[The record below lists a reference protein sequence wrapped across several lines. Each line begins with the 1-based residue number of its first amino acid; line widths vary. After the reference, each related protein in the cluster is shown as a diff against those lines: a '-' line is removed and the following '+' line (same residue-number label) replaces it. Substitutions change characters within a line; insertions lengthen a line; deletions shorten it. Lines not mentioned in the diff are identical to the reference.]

1 MAGTG
6 RKRPG
11 EILDDADL
19 TNVLCYY
26 RVSTGEQGR
35 SGLGLAAQ
43 RKTCRDFAALRP
55 GWQLHHLPEDI
66 ASGKSTNGR
75 HNLAEA
81 LDMMDRGQAKVLLTA
96 KLDRLSRSV
105 QDFADIIE
113 RARRNRWALAVADL
127 NLDMSTPMGEF
138 AAYVMVSVAQLER
151 RLISERTKA
160 ALAEIPRGTTHLDR
174 NGNVK
179 GPPGKAVQIDAA
191 TAGLVRY
198 MKDQGKSYRAI
209 CGELT
214 AMGKPTP
221 GGGPW
226 QVSTI
231 QRILAR

>member
-1 MAGTG
+1 MTGGTTMT
-6 RKRPG
+6 
-11 EILDDADL
+11 D
-19 TNVLCYY
+19 VLCYY

-55 GWQLHHLPEDI
+55 GWELHHLPEDI

-75 HNLAEA
+75 HNLAMA
-81 LDMMDRGQAKVLLTA
+81 LDAMDRGEAQVLLAA

-105 QDFADIIE
+105 QDFASILE
-113 RARRNRWALAVADL
+113 RARRGGWALAVADL

-138 AAYVMVSVAQLER
+138 AAYVMISVAQLER
-151 RLISERTKA
+151 RLISDRTRA
-160 ALAEIPRGTTHLDR
+160 ALAEIPRDGTHRGADGAEKL
-174 NGNVK
+174 
-179 GPPGKAVQIDAA
+179 PPGRPREIDAE

-198 MKDQGKSYRAI
+198 MRDQGKSYRVI

-226 QVSTI
+226 RVSTV
-231 QRILAR
+231 QRILSR